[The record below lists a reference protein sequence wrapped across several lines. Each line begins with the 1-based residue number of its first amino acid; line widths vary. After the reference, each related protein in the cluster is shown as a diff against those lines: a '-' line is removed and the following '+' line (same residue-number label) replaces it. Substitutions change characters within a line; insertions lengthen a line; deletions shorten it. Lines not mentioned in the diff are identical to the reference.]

1 MRSKEA
7 EEALLRLY
15 HSVHILRF
23 FRLKSIYILSH
34 SSKEFMPKII
44 EVLTTRKRKS
54 FFANFSI
61 LCGNAD
67 LYVLNQSYKNFL
79 VLLQ

>member
-1 MRSKEA
+1 
-7 EEALLRLY
+7 
-15 HSVHILRF
+15 
-23 FRLKSIYILSH
+23 
-34 SSKEFMPKII
+34 MPKII